1 MHFNSRVTIVG
12 LGKIGFPLAV
22 QFASMGLRV
31 EGVDLSES
39 LVSLVNS
46 GVSPFEEPSSPVS
59 TQVLID
65 RGLLSATTNL
75 SSSVSSSTF
84 VVVVVP
90 LYVDDFGNP
99 DFRNIDA
106 VVREIGR
113 NMTEGTCVIFETTLP
128 IGTTRSRFTPM
139 LEKESDLTP
148 GEDFFV
154 AFSPERVSSGT
165 VYRDFKLYPKL
176 VGGINEE
183 STRFASEL
191 YERGFEFDARS
202 DLARQNGV
210 WRMASSEAAEFAKLA
225 ETTFRDVNIALAN
238 TFAEHAQE
246 LGVSYREIQEACN
259 SQPFSML
266 HSPGISVG
274 GHCIPVYPQ
283 MYLQSHPSAEIVSL
297 GRRINSDM
305 PERALSLLSNR
316 MGDLQGK
323 RILVSGLSYRTGVK
337 ERAFS
342 GGEELSMVLTEL
354 GAECFLVDE
363 LFTPSEILNFGFD
376 VPDDSPFDALVINSG
391 TRNFQLSLLS
401 MLKQD
406 AFILDGRSVLS
417 IDDWSE
423 VIQIGEGF

>member
-1 MHFNSRVTIVG
+1 
-12 LGKIGFPLAV
+12 
-22 QFASMGLRV
+22 
-31 EGVDLSES
+31 
-39 LVSLVNS
+39 
-46 GVSPFEEPSSPVS
+46 
-59 TQVLID
+59 
-65 RGLLSATTNL
+65 
-75 SSSVSSSTF
+75 
-84 VVVVVP
+84 
-90 LYVDDFGNP
+90 
-99 DFRNIDA
+99 
-106 VVREIGR
+106 
-113 NMTEGTCVIFETTLP
+113 
-128 IGTTRSRFTPM
+128 
-139 LEKESDLTP
+139 
-148 GEDFFV
+148 
-154 AFSPERVSSGT
+154 
-165 VYRDFKLYPKL
+165 
-176 VGGINEE
+176 
-183 STRFASEL
+183 
-191 YERGFEFDARS
+191 
-202 DLARQNGV
+202 
-210 WRMASSEAAEFAKLA
+210 
-225 ETTFRDVNIALAN
+225 
-238 TFAEHAQE
+238 
-246 LGVSYREIQEACN
+246 
-259 SQPFSML
+259 ML